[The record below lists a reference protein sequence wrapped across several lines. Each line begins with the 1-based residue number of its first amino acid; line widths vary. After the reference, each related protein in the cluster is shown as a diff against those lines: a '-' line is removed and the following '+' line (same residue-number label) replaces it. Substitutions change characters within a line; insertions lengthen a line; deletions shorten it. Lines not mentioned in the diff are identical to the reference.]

1 LVDSELGDVHGS
13 AKMHRYLNVFVNTTL
28 ERNDRE
34 PYLSEKRCKWP
45 GTRVIDRL
53 MATQTGA
60 RVNLYCTIVGTRLAD
75 VVVGDGPNFGAILIA
90 VGVERSGTAT

>member
-1 LVDSELGDVHGS
+1 
-13 AKMHRYLNVFVNTTL
+13 MHRYLNALVNTKL
-28 ERNDRE
+28 KGKDHEQ
-34 PYLSEKRCKWP
+34 YLSEKRCKRP

-53 MATQTGA
+53 MATQTRT

-75 VVVGDGPNFGAILIA
+75 VVVRDGPNFGAILVA